1 MNGVVSGADYFGSSP
16 PAAKYAAAV
25 LPPAAP
31 GDGGTDIMDVIAA
44 LKAGD
49 DSLEEGRNRAG
60 MEGWVS
66 PDAAETTAFVSYGGI
81 SGTRVAKPT
90 RDGVPQDYGRSSLR
104 LVFDASEGGKPGT
117 GHEILAEE
125 YRRRVLASQ
134 QPAQPVVQE
143 HNDMQPPAAPPPS
156 STDQLLRELLVRLPQ
171 AAVPPVQPVQ
181 VTAAAPAPAQ
191 QLPAATDTTAVTT
204 AECGLGFLTRVPS
217 RPEQR
222 VTFDLGVGGTHRKR
236 YHAITATPNCLSLV
250 SDVRYD
256 GDEFVPPTKQ
266 GIADGDDVFVFGVYV
281 ESLDREF
288 RCSACDGLNIRIGD
302 LSIINLLI
310 HG

>member
-1 MNGVVSGADYFGSSP
+1 
-16 PAAKYAAAV
+16 
-25 LPPAAP
+25 
-31 GDGGTDIMDVIAA
+31 
-44 LKAGD
+44 
-49 DSLEEGRNRAG
+49 
-60 MEGWVS
+60 
-66 PDAAETTAFVSYGGI
+66 
-81 SGTRVAKPT
+81 
-90 RDGVPQDYGRSSLR
+90 
-104 LVFDASEGGKPGT
+104 
-117 GHEILAEE
+117 
-125 YRRRVLASQ
+125 
-134 QPAQPVVQE
+134 
-143 HNDMQPPAAPPPS
+143 MQPPAAPPPS

-171 AAVPPVQPVQ
+171 AAAPPAPPVQSPPQAVPSQ
-181 VTAAAPAPAQ
+181 PTI
-191 QLPAATDTTAVTT
+191 ATDTTAVTT

-222 VTFDLGVGGTHRKR
+222 VTFDLGIGGTHRKR
-236 YHAITATPNCLSLV
+236 YHAVTTTPNCLSLV